1 MDILQEGISQV
12 SKRRNSSKGVL
23 KIRTGFFFGG
33 VGAVI
38 ALSLGISKLPPGLRE
53 MLILAIRKPPANS

>member
-33 VGAVI
+33 GAVI